1 LKDFYITTNVEL
13 INKIIKIQ
21 SFVRGM
27 RMREKI
33 KLKSKQKNK
42 NLVNSKKTDFI
53 ENSLTQENE
62 EKNEIFQKNYNEI
75 IVKYI
80 LFKYIFIFSQKK
92 K

>member
-1 LKDFYITTNVEL
+1 
-13 INKIIKIQ
+13 
-21 SFVRGM
+21 
-27 RMREKI
+27 MREKI

-42 NLVNSKKTDFI
+42 NLVNSKKTDLI

>member
-1 LKDFYITTNVEL
+1 LKDFYITTDVEL

>member
-1 LKDFYITTNVEL
+1 MKDFYITTDVEL

>member
-1 LKDFYITTNVEL
+1 LKDFYITTDVEL

-80 LFKYIFIFSQKK
+80 LFKYIFIFSQKQK
-92 K
+92 

>member
-1 LKDFYITTNVEL
+1 MKDFYITTDVEL

-42 NLVNSKKTDFI
+42 NLVNSKKTDLI